1 MTYGGVGEAVGE
13 YVAVGGGGGVSVATG
28 VPVGVE
34 VGVWVAVA
42 VKVGTRLLVGVGVG
56 ADAPVIKDPSEHPR
70 APSMRRRITIS
81 FRAVLTLM
89 IWSSLS

>member
-1 MTYGGVGEAVGE
+1 MGE

-34 VGVWVAVA
+34 VGVRVAVA

-70 APSMRRRITIS
+70 VPSTRRKITIS
-81 FRAVLTLM
+81 FRAVLMLM
-89 IWSSLS
+89 VWSSPSQ